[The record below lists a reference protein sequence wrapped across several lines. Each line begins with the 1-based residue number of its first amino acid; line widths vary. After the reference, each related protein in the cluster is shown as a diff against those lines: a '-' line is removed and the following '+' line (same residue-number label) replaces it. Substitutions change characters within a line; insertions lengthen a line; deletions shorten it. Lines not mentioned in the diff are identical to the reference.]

1 MSQTLTV
8 QSSEVGQVVHVRGG
22 VYMVTDI
29 EKTVFPHSLEFP
41 LGEQSHL
48 ISLTSLM
55 DDALG
60 EALQLLWELEP
71 GARVYDKVELPDL
84 HDIAILCPDESLI
97 KQISSNGKLGQYAL
111 CDASERHIN
120 HVVLDTIRRFKG
132 LESPC
137 VLLVL
142 DAKSAEQNML
152 LYTGVSRAQSVL
164 EIFAPPQ
171 VQFSQ

>member
-8 QSSEVGQVVHVRGG
+8 QPPEVGQVVHVRGG

-29 EKTVFPHSLEFP
+29 EKTVFPPSLQVP
-41 LGEQSHL
+41 LGGQSHL
-48 ISLTSLM
+48 ISSTSLM
-55 DDALG
+55 DDAL
-60 EALQLLWELEP
+60 
-71 GARVYDKVELPDL
+71 
-84 HDIAILCPDESLI
+84 
-97 KQISSNGKLGQYAL
+97 
-111 CDASERHIN
+111 CDASECHIN

-142 DAKSAEQNML
+142 DAKSAEQNTL